1 MWMGGTDEASE
12 GNWAW
17 VSERCSFST
26 FENWYPEEPSNTRG
40 NEDCQTMTEWR
51 NTNETYAWN
60 DAGCYHVAWFICE
73 FD

>member
-1 MWMGGTDEASE
+1 MGGTDEIDE

-26 FENWYPEEPSNTRG
+26 FENWHPVEPSNTRG
-40 NEDCQTMTEWR
+40 NEDCLTMR
-51 NTNETYAWN
+51 PYYDGYYAWN
-60 DAGCYHVAWFICE
+60 DAGCYHSAWFICE